1 MKVISC
7 KHINN
12 YQFSITF
19 ASNETLDVD
28 LFELIGKHLKP
39 EEISTMNVNSEWGCL
54 EFKEGNVDIEPLTLY
69 KFAKEQTQKSLPSW
83 IET

>member
-1 MKVISC
+1 MNKF
-7 KHINN
+7 
-12 YQFSITF
+12 QFSITF

-39 EEISTMNVNSEWGCL
+39 EEVSTMNVNSEWGCL